1 MARINLLPWRAEL
14 RKQQQQDFFTGAG
27 FGVALTLALM
37 LFLHLDINSMVAF
50 QEERNRFLDGEIQ
63 TLDKKIK
70 EIEDLEVKKKR
81 LLGKMDV
88 IQELQASRP
97 EIVHLF
103 DELGRTIP
111 EGVYLSDL
119 IQADKN
125 LTVNGMAQSNARV
138 SAYMRNL
145 ESSAWLRDPILNII
159 ETRLESKDNK
169 KERQSKFTLQMKQS
183 TEKPDAKRKGA
194 S

>member
-1 MARINLLPWRAEL
+1 MARFNLLPWRAEQ
-14 RKQQQQDFFTGAG
+14 RKQHQKDFIVSIG
-27 FGVALTLALM
+27 FGMALTSALM
-37 LFLHLDINSMVAF
+37 LFVHLEINSRVEF
-50 QEERNRFLDGEIQ
+50 QNERNRFLESEIVG
-63 TLDKKIK
+63 LDKKIK
-70 EIEDLEVKKKR
+70 EIQELEVKKKR
-81 LLGKMDV
+81 LLAKMEV

-119 IQADKN
+119 TQADKN

-159 ETRLESKDNK
+159 ETKLENKDNR

-183 TEKPDAKRKGA
+183 TEKSDAKKKGA